1 MKKTLLIAM
10 LMLLACTG
18 VIRAQENL
26 KMQFNFENV
35 QGDEVTDPIS
45 GVTAKLVNKAA
56 IIEMGNRHVLDL
68 GNGSGYLNMTK
79 SAGEVV
85 RNMTDYTVSVYYRVA
100 SKASLSGAGYFLW
113 CFSQSSA
120 NTQTSA
126 PYMAVSSER
135 TAWRTVCGWKESGR
149 SYKYACPEECF
160 HRCACL

>member
-68 GNGSGYLNMTK
+68 GNGSGYLNMRK

-85 RNMTDYTVSVYYRVA
+85 
-100 SKASLSGAGYFLW
+100 
-113 CFSQSSA
+113 
-120 NTQTSA
+120 
-126 PYMAVSSER
+126 
-135 TAWRTVCGWKESGR
+135 
-149 SYKYACPEECF
+149 
-160 HRCACL
+160 